1 MKLLKTHI
9 NRYVLA
15 CFIIVFLFFAAA
27 PFVLF
32 SHFHSSIQINACL
45 EIASSLIAY
54 MAALACIVY
63 YLSSN
68 NRFFLIISLGFF
80 ICATVNLVHGSL
92 VYYELTKATTLYSWS
107 IIHGT
112 YISGRWSILAIMIIT
127 AVMLEHTTNKKESLA
142 RREAVLF
149 SILVV
154 IVSGTAATL
163 AFFTPL
169 PDFIYPNRLISRPVD
184 FLSTII
190 FAIAFLLIAKRF
202 HHYKDVFSG
211 TLLAY
216 ILLNVFGHLCLSF
229 SKQLF
234 DSSFEVANWAN
245 ILSYCFPVLGITLE
259 TLNKNK
265 IIQEEIIIREDVEK
279 KVRTLNSKL
288 EMLVEERTK
297 ELEKSLKT
305 LKNTQ
310 RQLIQSEKLNSLGLL
325 SAGIA
330 HEINNPISFIMSN
343 IKTIDEYAQILKKIL
358 DRYIALETGIAP
370 SRQTKKIKLL
380 LQNIQE
386 IKSEEDMNYILNDID
401 NLISE
406 TYQGTIRIKD
416 IVNNLR
422 TFAYV
427 DATPKQKTNVNH
439 EIETALKI
447 AHNELKYKCNVY
459 KKFGNIPLIL
469 CYPTELNQVFLNLIV
484 NAAQAIK
491 EKGDI
496 TIETKVK
503 DNNVIIKITDTGIGI
518 SKKSLNKIFDPFFT
532 AKQAGK
538 GTGLGLYVSHG
549 IVEKH
554 NGTINVNSKPGKGT
568 SFTIKLPIVS

>member
-1 MKLLKTHI
+1 MTQSKAHI

-15 CFIIVFLFFAAA
+15 CFVIVFIFLAAA
-27 PFVLF
+27 PLVFF
-32 SHFHSSIQINACL
+32 SDFHSSIQVHACL

-54 MAALACIVY
+54 LAALACIVY

-92 VYYELTKATTLYSWS
+92 VYYELIATKTLYTWQLV
-107 IIHGT
+107 HGT
-112 YISGRWSILAIMIIT
+112 YISGRWSILAIMIIA
-127 AVMLEHTTNKKESLA
+127 AVMLEHTTKKEEALT
-142 RREAVLF
+142 RREAILF
-149 SILVV
+149 SILV
-154 IVSGTAATL
+154 IAVSAAAAAL
-163 AFFTPL
+163 AFFAPL
-169 PDFIYPNRLISRPVD
+169 PDFIYPNRIISRPVD

-190 FAIAFLLIAKRF
+190 FSIAFLLIAKRF
-202 HHYKDVFSG
+202 HYYKDIFSG

-216 ILLNVFGHLCLSF
+216 ILLNIFGHLSLSF

-234 DSSFEVANWAN
+234 DSSFEVASWAN

-265 IIQEEIIIREDVEK
+265 IIQKEIIIREEAEK
-279 KVRTLNSKL
+279 EVRTLNSNL

-305 LKNTQ
+305 LKKTQ

-343 IKTIDEYAQILKKIL
+343 MKTIEEYTQILKKIL
-358 DRYIALETGIAP
+358 DRYVALEIGILP

-380 LQNIQE
+380 LHDIQKV
-386 IKSEEDMNYILNDID
+386 KSEEDIHYILNDLD
-401 NLISE
+401 NLITE
-406 TYQGTIRIKD
+406 TYHGTVRIKD
-416 IVNNLR
+416 IVNNLK
-422 TFAYV
+422 TFAHV
-427 DATPKQKTNVNH
+427 DATPKQKTDVNH
-439 EIETALKI
+439 ELETALKI

-459 KKFGNIPLIL
+459 KKFGNIPLIN

-491 EKGDI
+491 EKGDV
-496 TIETKVK
+496 TIETRIR
-503 DNNVIIKITDTGIGI
+503 DNNVIVKITDNGIGI
-518 SKKSLNKIFDPFFT
+518 PKKSLNKIFDPFFT
-532 AKQAGK
+532 AKEAGK

-549 IVEKH
+549 IIEKH
-554 NGTINVNSKPGKGT
+554 NGTINVDSKPGKGT
-568 SFTIKLPIVS
+568 SFTIKLPIR